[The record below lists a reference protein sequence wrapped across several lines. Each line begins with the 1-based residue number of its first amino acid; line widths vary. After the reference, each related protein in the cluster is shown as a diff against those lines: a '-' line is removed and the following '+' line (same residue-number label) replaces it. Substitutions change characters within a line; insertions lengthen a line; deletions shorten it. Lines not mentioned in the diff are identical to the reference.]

1 MMTQKE
7 ADLVNELIAIETQIQ
22 TLWEYHPDNPDRID
36 VEFEFQNL
44 QREALSI
51 QSALEEEN
59 FDDRDISRE
68 EELPF

>member
-7 ADLVNELIAIETQIQ
+7 ADLLNELIAIENQIQ
-22 TLWEYHPDNPDRID
+22 TLWEYHPDNPNRID

-44 QREALSI
+44 QREASSI
-51 QSALEEEN
+51 QNALEEEN

>member
-44 QREALSI
+44 QHEALSI
-51 QSALEEEN
+51 QIN
-59 FDDRDISRE
+59 F
-68 EELPF
+68 